1 MNITSLRGSS
11 ANTWQ
16 DCQLKYFLNYV
27 CDIPS
32 KGTIKT
38 HCGTIVHHVLEI
50 MARSRRL
57 GNHTKTRWYNNPEKL
72 MDVVWKRYT
81 QRVHPNF
88 AWTKAEY
95 NFCLKSV
102 HAVLNT
108 DYHPFKANVIATE
121 KQFQLQV
128 KRSPFKD
135 FELRGTIDFIAELD
149 STTLS
154 VVDYKSGK
162 RSDWISGAVK
172 ELEHFKKDL
181 QFQLYNLVL
190 KVLYPQ
196 YKVRVFT
203 VFYTSDGGPF
213 TFYFT
218 EEEEKEAWEK
228 IRRIY
233 SEILASEMPER
244 LKDDYT
250 RKATH
255 WKCKNVCQFGREFL
269 VKYKD
274 INSDR
279 IERHIIDKKDLVSCF
294 EDQGTI
300 WEARISE

>member
-1 MNITSLRGSS
+1 M
-11 ANTWQ
+11 
-16 DCQLKYFLNYV
+16 
-27 CDIPS
+27 
-32 KGTIKT
+32 
-38 HCGTIVHHVLEI
+38 
-50 MARSRRL
+50 
-57 GNHTKTRWYNNPEKL
+57 
-72 MDVVWKRYT
+72 
-81 QRVHPNF
+81 
-88 AWTKAEY
+88 
-95 NFCLKSV
+95 
-102 HAVLNT
+102 
-108 DYHPFKANVIATE
+108 
-121 KQFQLQV
+121 
-128 KRSPFKD
+128 
-135 FELRGTIDFIAELD
+135 
-149 STTLS
+149 
-154 VVDYKSGK
+154 VDYKSGK

-279 IERHIIDKKDLVSCF
+279 IERHIIDNKDLVSCF

-300 WEARISE
+300 WEMQGLISLCDYYHGLIRKQNNLDASQKLIQLTVEGGEQSRRNDYSNPKIFKGSIS